1 MKLINYIGNNY
12 SNYKISKS
20 KIFYPKNKEEI
31 LALIKYSNLNNL
43 KILTI
48 GSSVSW
54 YDTVFNTKNIIINL
68 KHYKKIF
75 VLDKKRGVLTISAS
89 YKILEVIEKINKSGW
104 TIYSVPGY
112 PHATLGGCVSND
124 VHGKDSF
131 LYGNFGDSIIEIEI
145 ILSNNR
151 LVKCSKTKNQNI
163 FKSAIGGLGLIG
175 IITKIK
181 LKLKKIN
188 KSYTTNIYICKNYKE
203 LVKEIYYK
211 KQKYNYLYGWI
222 DFYSKKNQL
231 GRGIIFKTKAND
243 SSNSGNLN
251 QKSFIT
257 RFKSFL
263 KNIIFNF
270 FTRYNLNKY
279 LNILFFN
286 SFKLQKNEF
295 FSSYREVAWPLDDID
310 VKKAIYPNSFY
321 EIQFIIKKENLPNA
335 LKEFI
340 EKCQSLK
347 INTFITGIK
356 IHKKSKNYL
365 SFAEDGVSINANQIF
380 NKKNEKYETKKFL
393 SLYNYVLKKNYKM
406 YICKDFFFRRKSFN
420 KNYILY
426 KNFIKIKKRFD
437 KKNLFHSDFFKRIN
451 QK

>member
-20 KIFYPKNKEEI
+20 KIFYPRNKEEI
-31 LALIKYSNLNNL
+31 LALIKYSNKNNF
-43 KILTI
+43 KILAI
-48 GSSVSW
+48 GSSISW
-54 YDTVFNTKNIIINL
+54 YDTVFNTRNIIVNL
-68 KHYKKIF
+68 KDFKKTF
-75 VLDKKRGVLTISAS
+75 VLDKKKGVLTVSSS
-89 YKILEVIEKINKSGW
+89 YKVSEVIEKINKFGW
-104 TIYSVPGY
+104 TICSSPGY

-131 LYGNFGDSIIEIEI
+131 LYGNFGDNIVEIEI

-175 IITKIK
+175 IITKLK
-181 LKLKKIN
+181 LKLKKIK
-188 KSYTTNIYICKNYKE
+188 KSYITNIYVCKNYKE
-203 LVKEIYYK
+203 LVKEIYYE
-211 KQKYNYLYGWI
+211 KQKYDYLYGWI

-231 GRGIIFKTKAND
+231 GRGIIFKSKAID
-243 SSNSGNLN
+243 SSNSENFDQENFVDRLN
-251 QKSFIT
+251 G
-257 RFKSFL
+257 FL
-263 KNIIFNF
+263 KNIVFSF
-270 FTRYNLNKY
+270 FTKYSLNKY

-286 SFKLQKNEF
+286 SFKFKKNEF
-295 FSSYREVAWPLDDID
+295 FSSYREVAWPLDASGIN

-347 INTFITGIK
+347 LNTFITGIK

-420 KNYILY
+420 RNYILY
-426 KNFIKIKKRFD
+426 KNFIKIKKKYD
-437 KKNLFHSDFFKRIN
+437 KKDLFHSDFFKRIN
-451 QK
+451 